1 MESKPPVLF
10 STPGQLRRSVP
21 RAIIRGM
28 KPTNPLLAT
37 SALLVAMAF
46 PLCARAQTTTP
57 PLSCTA
63 SSDAAVQCFVANAV
77 TTGLTTPRYGMTL
90 AQFQDYGVAVT
101 KILQTDQTYLV
112 LVGLSSAIADALPPK
127 NADGTFNSGAQ
138 ETAIAQIV
146 AAAATDGFVWPP
158 SGTDL
163 QDLQWFTQDL
173 VNAMNVNQQ
182 VLQILTPGVTLRIID
197 SYVITGHRL
206 GRHRKLAAGQFQPD
220 HAGRQLHLL
229 RPGASDAF
237 AHHRAAH
244 GVRHRARANHRHL
257 QSCHQPR
264 RAVIICATQR
274 YKFKMSASDIRL

>member
-1 MESKPPVLF
+1 MPPVLF

-37 SALLVAMAF
+37 SALLFAMAF
-46 PLCARAQTTTP
+46 PLCVRAQTTSP
-57 PLSCTA
+57 PPDCTA

-127 NADGTFNSGAQ
+127 NADGTFNSSAQ
-138 ETAIAQIV
+138 ETAIAQII
-146 AAAATDGFVWPP
+146 AAAATDGFIWPP

-197 SYVITGHRL
+197 SYVITATGSD
-206 GRHRKLAAGQFQPD
+206 GTVNWPQVNSSLATLVANFISSGLVHLTPSLTTT
-220 HAGRQLHLL
+220 QLTAFVTALAQTISTYKVSTN
-229 RPGASDAF
+229 RAS
-237 AHHRAAH
+237 
-244 GVRHRARANHRHL
+244 L
-257 QSCHQPR
+257 
-264 RAVIICATQR
+264 
-274 YKFKMSASDIRL
+274 

>member
-1 MESKPPVLF
+1 M
-10 STPGQLRRSVP
+10 P

-146 AAAATDGFVWPP
+146 AAAATDGFIWPP

-163 QDLQWFTQDL
+163 RDLQWFTQDL

-197 SYVITGHRL
+197 SYVITATGSD
-206 GRHRKLAAGQFQPD
+206 GTVNWPQVNASLATLVANFISSGLVHLTPSLTT
-220 HAGRQLHLL
+220 AQLT
-229 RPGASDAF
+229 AF
-237 AHHRAAH
+237 VTALAQTIGSYKVATNRAA
-244 GVRHRARANHRHL
+244 L
-257 QSCHQPR
+257 
-264 RAVIICATQR
+264 
-274 YKFKMSASDIRL
+274 

>member
-1 MESKPPVLF
+1 MESNAPGPLLDSRSVASFRAARDYSRYETHKSFAGDQRAAVCHGF
-10 STPGQLRRSVP
+10 STLCTRPDHL
-21 RAIIRGM
+21 
-28 KPTNPLLAT
+28 
-37 SALLVAMAF
+37 SA
-46 PLCARAQTTTP
+46 AR
-57 PLSCTA
+57 LHG

-77 TTGLTTPRYGMTL
+77 ATGLTTPRYGMTL

-138 ETAIAQIV
+138 ETAIAQII
-146 AAAATDGFVWPP
+146 AAAATDGFIWPP

-197 SYVITGHRL
+197 SYVITATGSD
-206 GRHRKLAAGQFQPD
+206 GTVNWPQVNSSLATLVANFITSGLVHLTPSLTT
-220 HAGRQLHLL
+220 AQLTAFVTALAQTISTYKVATN
-229 RPGASDAF
+229 RAS
-237 AHHRAAH
+237 
-244 GVRHRARANHRHL
+244 L
-257 QSCHQPR
+257 
-264 RAVIICATQR
+264 
-274 YKFKMSASDIRL
+274 